1 MSGVFVLGI
10 LKSLVFCVGYL
21 PSSIVCML
29 GIFKGVVFVLVMIHQ
44 SYDDSLLVSLNCHF
58 CNLIGSHHIVL
69 ISKLRLWVRGS

>member
-29 GIFKGVVFVLVMIHQ
+29 DIFKGVVFVLVMIHQ
-44 SYDDSLLVSLNCHF
+44 SYDDS
-58 CNLIGSHHIVL
+58 VL
-69 ISKLRLWVRGS
+69 GIIKLSFL